1 MFLEYN
7 TWTGIFG
14 LGSEPQCE
22 KHKEYE
28 GWRKAEAMREEASA
42 W

>member
-1 MFLEYN
+1 MN
-7 TWTGIFG
+7 TFG

-28 GWRKAEAMREEASA
+28 GWRSAEAMRKGASA